1 MLGHVSIRVSDLEAS
16 TEFYLRAL
24 RPLGF
29 EAMRFPTVVG
39 LGPPVKSSSAPIP
52 CFWLRQYT
60 PAPSNNH
67 TEKPTPVH
75 ISFYAPDRADVD
87 EFYQLG
93 LEAGGKDNGK
103 PGLRPFMENY
113 YGNKPLNP
121 VTVME
126 CNFPDYNAFWRKK
139 SDIVFG
145 SLVHPRFRRK

>member
-87 EFYQLG
+87 KFHQLG

-113 YGNKPLNP
+113 YASYILDLDGNNIE
-121 VTVME
+121 VVCFSE
-126 CNFPDYNAFWRKK
+126 
-139 SDIVFG
+139 
-145 SLVHPRFRRK
+145 